1 MSADILREA
10 AALMRSRA
18 GSVEAAA
25 VPTPWRALPRLDSEN
40 FGWVVASG
48 VVDADYDN
56 TVAVCSFDFEGG
68 TSQHIAS
75 WHPTVALAVA
85 DWLEAEAGAM
95 DAMDIFTAAT
105 ATETHSFNVRGAAIS
120 VSTDV
125 RGGLQLRADT
135 SSPALIVARAYL
147 GASS

>member
-1 MSADILREA
+1 
-10 AALMRSRA
+10 MRSRA

-75 WHPTVALAVA
+75 WHPAVALAVA
-85 DWLEAEAGAM
+85 DWLE
-95 DAMDIFTAAT
+95 DIADRAYSRVDFRQPN
-105 ATETHSFNVRGAAIS
+105 SFDFAAAI
-120 VSTDV
+120 T
-125 RGGLQLRADT
+125 
-135 SSPALIVARAYL
+135 VATAYL
-147 GASS
+147 GADS

>member
-75 WHPTVALAVA
+75 WHPAVALAVA
-85 DWLEAEAGAM
+85 DWLDRVASMWDTTSGFPPFDVLAV
-95 DAMDIFTAAT
+95 DA
-105 ATETHSFNVRGAAIS
+105 
-120 VSTDV
+120 
-125 RGGLQLRADT
+125 LY
-135 SSPALIVARAYL
+135 VANTYL
-147 GASS
+147 GADS